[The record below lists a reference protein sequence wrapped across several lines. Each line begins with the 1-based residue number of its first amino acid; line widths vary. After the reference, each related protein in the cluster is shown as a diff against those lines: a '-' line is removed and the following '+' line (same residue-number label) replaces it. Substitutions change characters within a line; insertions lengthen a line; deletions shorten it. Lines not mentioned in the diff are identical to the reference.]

1 MKKDSL
7 SAMLEAVRIRGSV
20 YFWASFGPPWGV
32 AVPQFERVVR
42 YHIVLRGH
50 CWVRIDPGGE
60 PIRLDTGDLIAIPHG
75 LPHALSDKPG
85 TPCKTLDR
93 LLQQTHFSGEGA
105 FMLGEQDSGL
115 QTHLVCGHFAHD
127 ADEEHPLFRALPT
140 AIVVRGV
147 TTGEARWLDDLL
159 RYISREV
166 TANGPGA
173 SAIVT
178 RLSEIL
184 FVQTLRSHVAAHP
197 DDAIGWA
204 GFVDP
209 HLGPALARIHESP
222 GASWSLAALAKA
234 AGLSRTRFALRF
246 RSLMGITPFDY
257 VARWRMTCAKTEL
270 RRLSRS
276 IADTARALGYR
287 SEAAFNRA
295 FTKRYGIGP
304 GAFRRS
310 LHAPAAAPEAAPAA
324 APEAAPAA
332 ARAAAPEAA
341 SGRRRARTAP
351 RARPRRR

>member
-1 MKKDSL
+1 MKQDSL

-20 YFWASFGPPWGV
+20 YFWTSFGPPWGV
-32 AVPQFERVVR
+32 QVPQFERVVR
-42 YHIVLRGH
+42 YHVVLRGH
-50 CWVRIDPGGE
+50 CWVRVDPEGE
-60 PIRLDTGDLIAIPHG
+60 SIRLDTGDMIAIPHG
-75 LPHALSDKPG
+75 LPHTLSDQPS

-105 FMLGEQDSGL
+105 FMLGEQHSGR
-115 QTHLVCGHFAHD
+115 QTQLVCGHFAHD
-127 ADEEHPLFRALPT
+127 ADAEHPLFRALPT

-147 TTGEARWLDDLL
+147 ASSDARWLGDLL
-159 RYISREV
+159 QYISREV
-166 TANGPGA
+166 TANGPGT

-197 DDAIGWA
+197 QDTVGWA

-222 GASWSLAALAKA
+222 GTDWSLAALARA
-234 AGLSRTRFALRF
+234 AGLSRTRFAVRF
-246 RSLMGITPFDY
+246 RDLMGQTPFEY

-276 IADTARALGYR
+276 IADTARELGYR

-310 LHAPAAAPEAAPAA
+310 LQPGAADAAPVGT
-324 APEAAPAA
+324 PERS
-332 ARAAAPEAA
+332 ARGKR
-341 SGRRRARTAP
+341 SARS
-351 RARPRRR
+351 ARSARSERSARSA